1 MVGDVLRPHLCDVA
15 VRLDAEIG
23 KIGLLAV
30 LVPLI
35 GIDTLP
41 AGRLKGEAHPPDAGE
56 QVDEPVPAA
65 LGRELRFHLGQEL
78 PDSRVDADLD
88 GLAA

>member
-1 MVGDVLRPHLCDVA
+1 MVGDVLRLHFCDVA

-23 KIGLLAV
+23 EIGLLAV

-35 GIDTLP
+35 GIDALS
-41 AGRLKGEAHPPDAGE
+41 AGRLEGEAHPSDAGE
-56 QVDEPVPAA
+56 QVNEPIPAA
-65 LGRELRFHLGQEL
+65 ADRQLRFRLGQKL
-78 PDSRVDADLD
+78 LDGRADANLD